1 MNIIIM
7 KLFGFKLPPCRHTML
22 KTMFPSLNTLA
33 NVCLSIPVGTVSVE
47 WSFLQMKMIKTRL
60 RNCIGETSLSYLMK
74 IAPDKICDMD
84 LENIESPE
92 KLCDMDLE
100 NIVNIWN
107 RRVVVQVII
116 IYSLFNH

>member
-1 MNIIIM
+1 
-7 KLFGFKLPPCRHTML
+7 ML

-74 IAPDKICDMD
+74 IA
-84 LENIESPE
+84 IESPE

>member
-1 MNIIIM
+1 
-7 KLFGFKLPPCRHTML
+7 ML

-74 IAPDKICDMD
+74 IA
-84 LENIESPE
+84 IESPE

-100 NIVNIWN
+100 NIVNI
-107 RRVVVQVII
+107 VVV
-116 IYSLFNH
+116 

>member
-1 MNIIIM
+1 
-7 KLFGFKLPPCRHTML
+7 
-22 KTMFPSLNTLA
+22 MFPSLNTLA

-74 IAPDKICDMD
+74 IA
-84 LENIESPE
+84 IESPE

>member
-1 MNIIIM
+1 
-7 KLFGFKLPPCRHTML
+7 ML

-74 IAPDKICDMD
+74 IALESPDKI
-84 LENIESPE
+84 
-92 KLCDMDLE
+92 CDMDLE

-107 RRVVVQVII
+107 RKNRRVVV
-116 IYSLFNH
+116 